1 VTLSREHELL
11 DTAVRYALAGA
22 ALVTP
27 PLLSRPTPCPAWDLE
42 LLLDD
47 LSDSIEVLHE
57 ALATGGVGVCAAPG
71 PLGPGPDAV
80 ARLRGQ
86 AVRLLAACVAAE
98 PAGRLVTIGD
108 RELTRRMVVLTGAI
122 EIAVHGWDIVV
133 ACGACRPVPPGLAA
147 ILLPIAELLITPAT
161 RPGLFADPVR
171 LPGPA
176 CPGDQLVAFLGR
188 RPRLFVVPEPDTRP
202 SPASTCRQSWAGPR
216 RLSGTH
222 LVYVN
227 EPLHARCGTQQ
238 EHSRT
243 GAER

>member
-1 VTLSREHELL
+1 VALSREQELL
-11 DTAVRYALAGA
+11 DAAVRYALAGA

-27 PLLSRPTPCPAWDLE
+27 PLLSRPTPCPAWDLA
-42 LLLDD
+42 LLLDH
-47 LSDSIEVLHE
+47 LSDSIGVLHE

-71 PLGPGPDAV
+71 PSEPGPDAV

-86 AVRLLAACVAAE
+86 TARLLAACATGG

-108 RELTRRMVVLTGAI
+108 RALTRRMVALTGAI

-133 ACGACRPVPPGLAA
+133 ACGACRPVPPSLAA

-161 RPGLFADPVR
+161 RPGLFAGPVR

-188 RPRLFVVPEPDTRP
+188 QPRLAVAPEPSPRPR
-202 SPASTCRQSWAGPR
+202 PAYIP
-216 RLSGTH
+216 
-222 LVYVN
+222 
-227 EPLHARCGTQQ
+227 
-238 EHSRT
+238 
-243 GAER
+243 